1 MSEPIKILFVCTGNS
16 CRSQMAE
23 GIAHHLG
30 SDYLEARSAGIES
43 HGIDPRAVEI
53 MAEIGVDISGQ
64 ESSILSDEMLA
75 WADLVITLCSDAD
88 QNCPLLPPGTRK
100 THRPF
105 PDPRKATGTGDEIT
119 TVYRKVRN
127 EILLFV
133 QDLIDHHL
141 Q

>member
-1 MSEPIKILFVCTGNS
+1 MKLLFVCTGNS

-23 GIAHHLG
+23 GFARHLA
-30 SDYLEARSAGIES
+30 SEQMEAGSAGIES

-64 ESSILSDEMLA
+64 ESSILSDEMLE

-88 QNCPLLPPGTRK
+88 RNCPLLPPGTRK
-100 THRPF
+100 IHCPF
-105 PDPRKATGTGDEIT
+105 PDPRKATGTAAEIT
-119 TVYRKVRN
+119 AVYRSVRD

-133 QDLIDHHL
+133 KDLIDYHL